1 MFSSNFLRAAP
12 SPINDK
18 KCLIV
23 AAYHDGFEG
32 QELKLKGVYDILK
45 GKCRIKQFN
54 MDTKRNPSPEF
65 GQKKALEAKQLVE
78 SWKPDIIIAVDD
90 NASKYFVEPYFK
102 DSKIPVVFCGLDW
115 TAEEYGY
122 PYTNATGIIEVFPIV
137 PLISQVKQI
146 LPHAKKAIC
155 IRGDRHSERKDY
167 ERYKEVYG
175 RFGIEMVDVPV
186 KTFDEFKAA
195 ILRGQ
200 RSDIILFQNYSG
212 IKGFDKSKAQEFIYK
227 NNTALIISQ
236 LNWMAD
242 YSILSVTQVVE
253 EQGESAA
260 RIAVK
265 ILQGA
270 SPSDFP
276 IMPNRK
282 WDTFVNETLLEKPKL
297 SIPARLSHRA
307 KKVHFDKPDTAL
319 PKCLLVASYH
329 EGYKWQD
336 QIVNTCREILKGMC
350 EILQFNMD
358 TKRNQSP
365 EFCREQARAASEIA
379 KVWRPDV
386 IIASDDNASKYFVAP
401 YYSDSGPPVVFCG
414 LNWSISEYGYPRK
427 NTTGIIEVPA
437 MATILRYIKA
447 TVPNSKSG
455 TCLYASSVS
464 EIKTAN
470 QAKSFFEGKGMTL
483 QLEATDSMPEFESKF
498 KSAQSSDF
506 VLLLNNTIIPD
517 WDRNKA
523 LKIVSENAEA
533 LTLTVNENAMGHTM
547 LGVMSVAGEQGEYA
561 AKSALE
567 ILSGTAPSDIP
578 IVNNRIWDVHIN
590 TTLLDRAGIRVPAH
604 IVQRSIKYQY
614 DKSEH

>member
-1 MFSSNFLRAAP
+1 
-12 SPINDK
+12 
-18 KCLIV
+18 
-23 AAYHDGFEG
+23 
-32 QELKLKGVYDILK
+32 
-45 GKCRIKQFN
+45 
-54 MDTKRNPSPEF
+54 
-65 GQKKALEAKQLVE
+65 
-78 SWKPDIIIAVDD
+78 
-90 NASKYFVEPYFK
+90 
-102 DSKIPVVFCGLDW
+102 
-115 TAEEYGY
+115 
-122 PYTNATGIIEVFPIV
+122 
-137 PLISQVKQI
+137 
-146 LPHAKKAIC
+146 
-155 IRGDRHSERKDY
+155 
-167 ERYKEVYG
+167 
-175 RFGIEMVDVPV
+175 
-186 KTFDEFKAA
+186 
-195 ILRGQ
+195 
-200 RSDIILFQNYSG
+200 
-212 IKGFDKSKAQEFIYK
+212 
-227 NNTALIISQ
+227 
-236 LNWMAD
+236 
-242 YSILSVTQVVE
+242 
-253 EQGESAA
+253 
-260 RIAVK
+260 
-265 ILQGA
+265 
-270 SPSDFP
+270 
-276 IMPNRK
+276 
-282 WDTFVNETLLEKPKL
+282 
-297 SIPARLSHRA
+297 
-307 KKVHFDKPDTAL
+307 
-319 PKCLLVASYH
+319 
-329 EGYKWQD
+329 
-336 QIVNTCREILKGMC
+336 MC

-533 LTLTVNENAMGHTM
+533 LTLTVNENVMGHTM